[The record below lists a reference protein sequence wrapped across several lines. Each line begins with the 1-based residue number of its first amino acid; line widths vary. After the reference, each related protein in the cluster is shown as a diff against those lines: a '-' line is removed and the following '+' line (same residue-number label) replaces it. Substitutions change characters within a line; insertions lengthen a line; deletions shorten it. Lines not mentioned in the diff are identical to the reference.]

1 MLWDV
6 LRQTD
11 FAGRFDKLKDKSK
24 RLPLYRDGHLRQI
37 DEAAWPMMLWTKG
50 SKQGE
55 VMVEG
60 KYRKVVP
67 GWERKAVAIRLTF

>member
-11 FAGRFDKLKDKSK
+11 FAGRFDKLKGKSK
-24 RLPLYRDGHLRQI
+24 GLPLYRDGHLRQI
-37 DEAAWPMMLWTKG
+37 DEAACPMMLWTKG
-50 SKQGE
+50 SKQSE

-60 KYRKVVP
+60 K
-67 GWERKAVAIRLTF
+67 